1 VPNHTRH
8 WFPNTTQTPNY
19 FLDHLAPHLTEAEL
33 RVLLYVIRR
42 TYGFQKHGDH
52 ISLSQL
58 IEGIRRGDGSQ
69 LDEGTGLSKPSVLRG
84 IKGLEERGILI
95 VHRTPRQG
103 KKPAETSYYTLAIE
117 EPDSAS
123 GANIE
128 GSSAKQLP
136 GSEPL
141 PRVVAPAT
149 NGVVAQSNQQDQDQ
163 DQEPKEDTEGV
174 KRRLA
179 DLYRLLPQA
188 AWERT
193 TTALHRGDPD
203 AATLRARVESAI
215 SEAKRRR

>member
-1 VPNHTRH
+1 MPNHTRH

-42 TYGFQKHGDH
+42 TYGFHKHGDH

-58 IEGIRRGDGSQ
+58 IDGIKRGDGSQ

-84 IKGLEERGILI
+84 IKGLEERGILT

-128 GSSAKQLP
+128 GSNAKQLP
-136 GSEPL
+136 SSEAVPQ
-141 PRVVAPAT
+141 VVAPAT
-149 NGVVAQSNQQDQDQ
+149 NGVVAR
-163 DQEPKEDTEGV
+163 PHGGC
-174 KRRLA
+174 
-179 DLYRLLPQA
+179 
-188 AWERT
+188 
-193 TTALHRGDPD
+193 H
-203 AATLRARVESAI
+203 
-215 SEAKRRR
+215 RRRQEAPPLGTTKAGALPTPRPR